1 MRLTFKIINNKIKVG
16 YGIYMDILKFFVAI
30 LPIFVLGVYIYIHD
44 KEKEPTSLL
53 ISSFVVGALICIPCI
68 YVEQALS
75 NSLGFLTSNMFGCF
89 LYVFI
94 CIALV
99 EEGYK
104 YLGSYIVMYDNKN
117 NDYTFDCVVYTTFLA
132 LGFSFFENMI
142 YFGDVPLRSMILRG
156 FTAVPVH
163 VACGVI
169 MGYYFSLTK
178 KSKEERKLNFFKG
191 LIYPVLI
198 HAFYNY
204 YLIYI
209 ANRLRLLL
217 SKEASIIIIYSFL
230 VLLLS
235 ILYLGVHYLLNEESR
250 NDMKLKLKRVVKR

>member
-1 MRLTFKIINNKIKVG
+1 
-16 YGIYMDILKFFVAI
+16 MDVLKFFVAI
-30 LPIFVLGVYIYIHD
+30 LPLFVLGLYIYVHD

-53 ISSFVVGALICIPCI
+53 IASFIVGALICIPCI

-75 NSLGFLTSNMFGCF
+75 NSLSFLTSNIVGCF
-89 LYVFI
+89 LYVLI
-94 CIALV
+94 CIAIV

-104 YLGSYIVMYDNKN
+104 YLGTYILIYDNKN
-117 NDYTFDCVVYTTFLA
+117 NDYTFDAIVYTTFLA

-142 YFGDVPLRSMILRG
+142 YLTQVPLQSMILRG

-169 MGYYFSLTK
+169 MGYYFSKTK
-178 KSKEERKLNFFKG
+178 SSKENNKTNFFKAFM
-191 LIYPVLI
+191 YPALI
-198 HAFYNY
+198 HGFYNY

-209 ANRLRLLL
+209 AERIKTLM
-217 SKEASIIIIYSFL
+217 SAKTSIAIIYSFL

-235 ILYLGVHYLLNEESR
+235 ILYLGVHYIIIESSD
-250 NDMKLKLKRVVKR
+250 NDRKIYKLRR